1 MRETLESQIIDI
13 ASRQQAEQAQA
24 QPTAAD
30 LPTARCN
37 LISRQ
42 VQQHGAKWSCPAC
55 SRELAIWSDQ
65 VAGAVARNEMPRVNC
80 PHCQTVHR
88 LGKQLIFAP
97 ADVRRVA
104 VPKMKLHA
112 GR

>member
-1 MRETLESQIIDI
+1 
-13 ASRQQAEQAQA
+13 
-24 QPTAAD
+24 
-30 LPTARCN
+30 
-37 LISRQ
+37 
-42 VQQHGAKWSCPAC
+42 
-55 SRELAIWSDQ
+55 
-65 VAGAVARNEMPRVNC
+65 MPRVNC